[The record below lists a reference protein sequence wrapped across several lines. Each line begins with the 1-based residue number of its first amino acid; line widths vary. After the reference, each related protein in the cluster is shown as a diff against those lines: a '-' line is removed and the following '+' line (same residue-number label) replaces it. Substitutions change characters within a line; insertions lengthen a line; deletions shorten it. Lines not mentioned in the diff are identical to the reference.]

1 MEMSNLQ
8 DLLVENLKD
17 LYSAETQLLKALP
30 KVAKK
35 VENEQLRE
43 ALTMHVRETEEQV
56 RRLERVL
63 GKMGEKPTGKKCKG
77 MEGLIEENKEMM
89 EEDADPDVLD
99 AGLIVG
105 SQKIEHYEIAGY
117 GSAVTFAKL
126 LGDEESARLLAQ
138 TLDEEERTDKKLTQ
152 IAESSINI
160 EAASG
165 ADDDEETMTRSS
177 GRSRSNGGGG
187 GSRRKAS
194 SSRRR

>member
-17 LYSAETQLLKALP
+17 LYSAEQQLLKALP

-43 ALTMHVRETEEQV
+43 AFTLHIRETEDQV
-56 RRLERVL
+56 KRLEQIFNKL
-63 GKMGEKPTGKKCKG
+63 GEKPTGKKCKG

-89 EEDADPDVLD
+89 SEDAEPEVLD

-138 TLDEEERTDKKLTQ
+138 TLDEEERTDKKLTE
-152 IAESSINI
+152 IAESSINL
-160 EAASG
+160 EAAQG
-165 ADDDEETMTRSS
+165 GGMDDEGETTSRSS
-177 GRSRSNGGGG
+177 GRGRG
-187 GSRRKAS
+187 GSGGRGKSS